1 MKPFLFLTALYFI
14 SLWLLSLHCRSRLSP
29 PLYPEVSSLYTLNLP
44 LFSFFDPFSKEL
56 QFEKVCQLFLVFGL
70 CSVHLLDLFMIFF
83 WILQGKGTPLKDIPN
98 DKDWEDIKFDEL
110 SMS

>member
-56 QFEKVCQLFLVFGL
+56 QFEK
-70 CSVHLLDLFMIFF
+70 
-83 WILQGKGTPLKDIPN
+83 GKGTPLKDIPN